1 MHENNIQNI
10 INIVMHCLTC
20 PVIIQQWQMDLIET
34 MTGEC
39 MASLGFLSCYPYKGI
54 LRFIIKTLLVLIRS
68 LQGSLVTQSTQKDE
82 RRLH

>member
-10 INIVMHCLTC
+10 INIAMHFVAC
-20 PVIIQQWQMDLIET
+20 PVNIQQWEMDLIET

-39 MASLGFLSCYPYKGI
+39 MASLVILSCYLYKGI
-54 LRFIIKTLLVLIRS
+54 LRFIIRTLLVLIRS
-68 LQGSLVTQSTQKDE
+68 LQGSLVTQSTKKDE